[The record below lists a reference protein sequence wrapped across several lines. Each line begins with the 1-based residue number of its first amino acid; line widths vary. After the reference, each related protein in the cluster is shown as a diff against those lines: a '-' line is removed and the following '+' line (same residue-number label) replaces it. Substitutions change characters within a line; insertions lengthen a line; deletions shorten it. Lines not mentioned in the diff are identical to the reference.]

1 MKGSCQIESAS
12 RPKLAPHRRLHF
24 DKTRDGWTIQAP
36 ERVFLLD
43 GPGHAIVSRCNGD
56 NSIAEIVDQ
65 ICEAFPDSPR
75 DMIAADVTALVRD
88 FTDKGVM
95 TL

>member
-1 MKGSCQIESAS
+1 MKESPEIDSAS

-24 DKTRDGWTIQAP
+24 DKTRDGWIIQAP

-56 NSIAEIVDQ
+56 NSVAEIVDQ
-65 ICEAFPDSPR
+65 LCATFPDAPR
-75 DMIAADVTALVRD
+75 EVIAADVTALVKD
-88 FTDKGVM
+88 FADKGVM
-95 TL
+95 KL